1 MTLRFF
7 DTLSGTLRDF
17 EPLRPGEVRLYT
29 CGPTVH
35 DYSHI
40 GNFRTFLFEDLL
52 RRHLRWKGYRV
63 TQAMNITDVDDKI
76 ITRAR
81 AQGVSIAEY
90 TRKYTDAFFE
100 DVAALNMDPVEVY
113 PRATDH
119 VDAMVDL
126 IEQLMEKGHAY
137 EIEGSVYFRIASF
150 PAYGRLAKLDPKGL
164 RAGVRIDTDEY
175 SKEDVRDF
183 VLWKAH
189 REGEPAWETRIG
201 KGRPGWSIECSA
213 MSMKYLGETF
223 DIHTG
228 GVDNIFPHH
237 ENEIAQSEA
246 ATGKPFV
253 RYWLH
258 AEHLQMTGAK
268 MAKSLGNFYTLRD
281 VLAQGTPA
289 RVVRYALLTGAHY
302 RSTLAF
308 SPDLFDSAQ
317 RALKR
322 LDEFVAR
329 VSSAD
334 GTDGDAAGLVEKA
347 RAQWEASLDNDL
359 NLPEGLGHLF
369 DWVRAVNSS
378 IEAGKL
384 GPGGRRQVLGLL
396 GEVDR
401 ILGVLRLEEGGLD
414 ADVEG
419 LVAERKQ
426 ARARRDFA
434 RADAIRDEL
443 ARRGIV
449 LEDTKQGVRWKRM
462 L

>member
-1 MTLRFF
+1 MTLRFS

-17 EPLRPGEVRLYT
+17 EPLRPGEVRMYT

-35 DYSHI
+35 DYAHI

-52 RRHLRWKGYRV
+52 RRYLRWKGFRV
-63 TQAMNITDVDDKI
+63 MQVMNITDVDDKI

-81 AQGVSIAEY
+81 AQGISIAEY
-90 TRKYTDAFFE
+90 TRKYNDAFFE
-100 DVAALNMDPVEVY
+100 DVQALNIEPVEVY
-113 PRATDH
+113 PRATEH

-126 IEQLMEKGHAY
+126 IERLMEKGHAY

-237 ENEIAQSEA
+237 ENEIVQSEA

-253 RYWLH
+253 HYWLH

-268 MAKSLGNFYTLRD
+268 MAKSLGNFFTLRD
-281 VLAQGTPA
+281 VLAQGTPP

-302 RSTLAF
+302 RRTLAY
-308 SPDLFDSAQ
+308 SPELFDGAQ
-317 RALKR
+317 GALKR

-329 VSSAD
+329 VRSAD
-334 GTDGDAAGLVEKA
+334 GTEGGAAGLVEEA

-359 NLPEGLGHLF
+359 NLPDALGHLF
-369 DWVRAVNSS
+369 DWVRTLNST
-378 IEAGKL
+378 IEAGQL
-384 GPGGRRQVLGLL
+384 GPEGRRRVLGFL
-396 GEVDR
+396 GDVDR
-401 ILGVLRLEEGGLD
+401 ILGVLRLEQGDLD
-414 ADVEG
+414 AEVEA
-419 LVAERKQ
+419 LVAEREQ

-434 RADAIRDEL
+434 RGDAIRDEL

-449 LEDTKQGVRWKRM
+449 LEDTKHGVRWKRE
-462 L
+462 

>member
-1 MTLRFF
+1 
-7 DTLSGTLRDF
+7 
-17 EPLRPGEVRLYT
+17 
-29 CGPTVH
+29 
-35 DYSHI
+35 
-40 GNFRTFLFEDLL
+40 
-52 RRHLRWKGYRV
+52 
-63 TQAMNITDVDDKI
+63 
-76 ITRAR
+76 
-81 AQGVSIAEY
+81 
-90 TRKYTDAFFE
+90 
-100 DVAALNMDPVEVY
+100 
-113 PRATDH
+113 
-119 VDAMVDL
+119 
-126 IEQLMEKGHAY
+126 
-137 EIEGSVYFRIASF
+137 
-150 PAYGRLAKLDPKGL
+150 
-164 RAGVRIDTDEY
+164 
-175 SKEDVRDF
+175 
-183 VLWKAH
+183 
-189 REGEPAWETRIG
+189 
-201 KGRPGWSIECSA
+201 

-258 AEHLQMTGAK
+258 AEHLQITGAK
-268 MAKSLGNFYTLRD
+268 MAKSLGNFQTVPD
-281 VLAQGTPA
+281 VLAKGTSP
-289 RVVRYALLTGAHY
+289 RVVRHALLTGAHY

-308 SPDLFDSAQ
+308 SPDLFDGAQ

-369 DWVRAVNSS
+369 EWVRAVNST

-384 GPGGRRQVLGLL
+384 GPEGRRQVLGFLS
-396 GEVDR
+396 EVDR

-419 LVAERKQ
+419 LVAEREQ
-426 ARARRDFA
+426 ARARRDFD

-443 ARRGIV
+443 AGRGIV
-449 LEDTKQGVRWKRM
+449 LEDTKQGVRWKRS
-462 L
+462 

>member
-17 EPLRPGEVRLYT
+17 EPLNPGEVRMYT

-35 DYSHI
+35 DYQHV

-52 RRHLRWKGYRV
+52 RRYLRSKGYRV
-63 TQAMNITDVDDKI
+63 TQVMNITDVDDKI
-76 ITRAR
+76 ITRAH
-81 AQGVSIAEY
+81 AQGVSIAKY
-90 TRKYTDAFFE
+90 TRKYTDAFFG
-100 DVAALNMDPVEVY
+100 DLRSLNIEPVEVY
-113 PRATDH
+113 PRATEH

-126 IEQLMEKGHAY
+126 IERLVEKGHAY
-137 EIEGSVYFRIASF
+137 EMEGSVYFRIASF

-258 AEHLQMTGAK
+258 SEHLQITGAK
-268 MAKSLGNFYTLRD
+268 MAKSLGNFQTVPD
-281 VLAQGTPA
+281 VLAQGTPP

-302 RSTLAF
+302 RRTLAF
-308 SPDLFDSAQ
+308 SPELFDGAQ
-317 RALKR
+317 GALKR

-334 GTDGDAAGLVEKA
+334 GTEADATRLVEEA

-359 NLPEGLGHLF
+359 NLPDALGHLF
-369 DWVRAVNSS
+369 DWVRAVNNL

-384 GPGGRRQVLGLL
+384 GREGRSQVLGLL

-401 ILGVLRLEEGGLD
+401 ILGVLRLEQDDLD
-414 ADVEG
+414 LEVEG
-419 LVAERKQ
+419 LVAEREQ

-449 LEDTKQGVRWKRM
+449 LEDTKQGVRWKRG
-462 L
+462 